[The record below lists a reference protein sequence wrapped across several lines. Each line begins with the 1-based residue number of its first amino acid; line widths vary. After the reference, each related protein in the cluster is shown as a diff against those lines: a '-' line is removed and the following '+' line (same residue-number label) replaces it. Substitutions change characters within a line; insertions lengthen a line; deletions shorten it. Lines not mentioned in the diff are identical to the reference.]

1 MRKNKYKYVFII
13 NKLNDIKVSIKF
25 FKLLYFSVWVFRDKN
40 FVPKSKEP
48 RTIKI
53 NNEEEEQTLTKKFMR
68 YWGQLY
74 Q

>member
-25 FKLLYFSVWVFRDKN
+25 FKLLYFSIWVFRYKT
-40 FVPKSKEP
+40 FLPKSKEP

-53 NNEEEEQTLTKKFMR
+53 NNEEAEQTLTKKFMR
-68 YWGQLY
+68 DWGKLY